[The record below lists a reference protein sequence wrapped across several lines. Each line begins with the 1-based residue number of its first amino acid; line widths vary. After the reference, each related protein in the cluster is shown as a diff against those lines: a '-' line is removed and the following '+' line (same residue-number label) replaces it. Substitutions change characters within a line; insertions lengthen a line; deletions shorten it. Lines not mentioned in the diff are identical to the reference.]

1 MTRRLVGTYLVLAA
15 ILLLALVIPLGLTF
29 ADSQRGDL
37 SARVERD
44 AFTLASLG
52 RDVGGRPH
60 ARSSA
65 ATSGRSPAATR
76 TTPAGGWCW
85 STPGAA

>member
-15 ILLLALVIPLGLTF
+15 VLLIALVIPLGLTF
-29 ADSQRGDL
+29 ADNQRGDL

-52 RDVGGRPH
+52 RDSVADPTPAQRQDLW
-60 ARSSA
+60 A
-65 ATSGRSPAATR
+65 SPAATSS
-76 TTPAGGWCW
+76 TPAGGSSWW
-85 STPGAA
+85 TPGAG